1 MKRPFKTGGFFAK
14 ADGAP
19 SWRDRLAKLRGAG
32 KPKPKPTAK
41 LEIDDANGET
51 LIFPEIGDV
60 SEIAEGVAVTATDGE
75 HIFVADAITYTV
87 TVAGGLI
94 TAVVETPVED
104 APPADAMSAETAE
117 FVEAVAFELETNEA
131 FRTTAQASIDALT
144 TGLATANATIATLK
158 ATMSHKAPKEGEGDD
173 DKPKSFKVAG
183 KTIDLTKINLK

>member
-1 MKRPFKTGGFFAK
+1 MKRSFKTGAFFAK

-19 SWRDRLAKLRGAG
+19 SWRDRLAKLRGKG
-32 KPKPKPTAK
+32 KAKPTAK
-41 LEIDDANGET
+41 LEIDGANGET

-75 HIFVADAITYTV
+75 HIFVADATTYTV

-117 FVEAVAFELETNEA
+117 FVEAVAMECETNEV
-131 FRTTAQASIDALT
+131 FRTTARAEIDELKT
-144 TGLATANATIATLK
+144 SLATALGEIKTLK
-158 ATMSHKAPKEGEGDD
+158 ATMSHKTPKEGEGDD
-173 DKPKSFKVAG
+173 DKPKPFKVAG

>member
-19 SWRDRLAKLRGAG
+19 SWRDRLAKLREKG
-32 KPKPKPTAK
+32 KAKPTAK

-75 HIFVADAITYTV
+75 HIFVADATTYTV

-117 FVEAVAFELETNEA
+117 FVEAVAMECETNEA
-131 FRTTAQASIDALT
+131 FRTTARAEIDELKTSLAAALGEIKT
-144 TGLATANATIATLK
+144 MK
-158 ATMSHKAPKEGEGDD
+158 ATMSHATPPEGEGD
-173 DKPKSFKVAG
+173 KGEPKKFKVAG
-183 KTIDLTKINLK
+183 KTIDLTKINLTK